1 MFHATKAKLAI
12 ALTTA
17 VTAAAMAGPASAAP
31 RQEGLVNVN
40 ISDVT
45 VQVPVGVAANLCDV
59 NAAVLATVV
68 DQPAE
73 CDATAES
80 IATRGPGNG
89 GSPRQEGLVN
99 VNISDVTAQVPISV
113 AANLCDI
120 NVAVLAELV
129 ELGEA
134 ECTATAET
142 IASRGRS

>member
-1 MFHATKAKLAI
+1 MFRPTRAKLAI
-12 ALTTA
+12 ALS
-17 VTAAAMAGPASAAP
+17 TAAMTAAVAAPATAAP

-68 DQPAE
+68 DTPAE

-80 IATRGPGNG
+80 IATRGPGSG

-99 VNISDVTAQVPISV
+99 VNISDVTAQVPVSV

-129 ELGEA
+129 DIGQA
-134 ECTATAET
+134 ECDATAET
-142 IASRGRS
+142 IASRGGS